1 MSGISAIY
9 FLDRKGRVII
19 FRNYRG
25 EVDQDISEGFIDEC
39 LELDEANMK
48 PAFTI
53 DNVHYVWIKHQ
64 NIYLVAVGK
73 RNINVALTF
82 SFLYK
87 LKDILIDN
95 FNILEEETVKDNFV
109 PIYELLD
116 EVMDHGYPQTTES
129 NILKDLILIESNKKT
144 KDNKE
149 NLALTSTMT
158 NAVSWRKEGI
168 KYNMNEAWLD
178 VIEKV
183 DELISSTGNVLS
195 SQINGKVIMKSY
207 LSGMPHVTV
216 GLNDKIVLQNLGK
229 DTTNSIEVDDLKFHQ
244 CVNKKKYEN
253 ERIIEFIPPDGEFEL
268 MSYRLDMS
276 IKPLISCKIE
286 IKNHSETRIEYIA
299 KAKTNFKNRS
309 VANNVSIYIPV
320 PLDIQNATFKTT
332 SGSVV
337 YLSDREDLL
346 WFIKRFEGQC
356 ELDMTCSFQVPTV
369 RIDDPNKHLKRP
381 IEISFEIPYFTVSGF
396 QVRYMKIVEKSG
408 YEAVPWVRYFTR
420 NGEYNI
426 RII

>member
-25 EVDQDISEGFIDEC
+25 EVDQDISEGFIDEV

-53 DNVHYVWIKHQ
+53 DNVHYIWIKHQ

-82 SFLYK
+82 AFLYK
-87 LKDILIDN
+87 LKDVLIDN

-109 PIYELLD
+109 PIYEFLD

-168 KYNMNEAWLD
+168 KYNINEAWLD

-183 DELISSTGNVLS
+183 DELISSNGNVLS

-268 MSYRLDMS
+268 MSYRLDMN